1 MKHLLSFFA
10 ISLFVISTHAQDWE
24 VPRHYMLEGA
34 EDYVPYEADIIQAAN
49 WLRDVSPTT
58 DVEKFK
64 EASQFV
70 IKWVNGSPTVTVE
83 INKTIMEFNE
93 KNHNMLVLYM
103 ASCAKYVL
111 ENNYSKDVQAKH
123 ISALK
128 DMAIAYQK
136 QPQMQK
142 DKKMEKLV
150 KAIEEG
156 TADDWYN
163 KNFK

>member
-64 EASQFV
+64 EAS
-70 IKWVNGSPTVTVE
+70 
-83 INKTIMEFNE
+83 
-93 KNHNMLVLYM
+93 
-103 ASCAKYVL
+103 
-111 ENNYSKDVQAKH
+111 
-123 ISALK
+123 
-128 DMAIAYQK
+128 
-136 QPQMQK
+136 
-142 DKKMEKLV
+142 
-150 KAIEEG
+150 
-156 TADDWYN
+156 
-163 KNFK
+163 